1 MSDGRSLT
9 LRGLAKREGDYW
21 ASIVLDYYVVGTGD
35 SPEEAIMRS
44 IRIAKAY
51 LEEGCGSG
59 KSLDQL
65 KRRVPLRIRLDYYYL
80 SLRSRFGRS
89 RNPDHET
96 QTVPFARPVPVAFP
110 C

>member
-1 MSDGRSLT
+1 MSDGQSLM

-35 SPEEAIMRS
+35 SPEEAIVRS
-44 IRIAKAY
+44 IRMARAY
-51 LEEGCGSG
+51 IEEGCGSG
-59 KSLDQL
+59 KSLNEL

-80 SLRSRFGRS
+80 RFRSRFGPS
-89 RNPDHET
+89 RMSGHEA
-96 QTVPFARPVPVAFP
+96 QTMPFVRPVPLAVS